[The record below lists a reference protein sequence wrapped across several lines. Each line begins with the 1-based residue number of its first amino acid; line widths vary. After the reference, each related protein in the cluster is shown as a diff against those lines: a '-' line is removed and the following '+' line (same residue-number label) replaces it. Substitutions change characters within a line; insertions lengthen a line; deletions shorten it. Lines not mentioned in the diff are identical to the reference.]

1 MPLHKV
7 ILTLLLSSVCLVTS
21 AQKIG
26 YNFERISTEQGLTG
40 NRINDMVQDKTG
52 FLWIATNNGLNRF
65 DGIEV
70 KQYINKPGDSTSLSG
85 NAVLALYC
93 DKNNNL
99 WVLTINYLQRYN
111 RKLDCFESYLI
122 SDKKESYRYE
132 NKGIIIS
139 DLQDNLWISAPTNG
153 LFLLKKG
160 STHCER
166 VLPYLLEV
174 SSLYADPLNR
184 IWIGKNGGDLI
195 SYNYTNSS
203 THHYKI
209 PVSDRRVVN
218 DNYVWHIWPQ
228 GDTAINLMLS
238 TGFYRVSL
246 KDSTITP
253 VSTWNKLVNNREVE
267 LRTLLKEK
275 DRLWIG
281 SQGKGLF
288 ILNTRENTIE
298 NFQTAYN
305 NKNSLSNNSITC
317 IVRDAS
323 GVYWIASKD
332 GLNKYDPAAEL
343 FAHYQNEPGNSNS
356 LHYNFV
362 SSFCEAPDGRIWIGT
377 FGQGIA
383 VFDKKNDRFQVIV
396 NDPGDPQSLVN
407 NTVRALEPDMQG
419 HIWVGTIDG
428 LTSYDTRSR
437 RFTNYRAGNGDQ
449 DLLSDDILSL
459 LVSKDHKLYV
469 GTNGKGLCEMD
480 LARTSEGFKNYSTR
494 NGYLH
499 GDKIRKMIAMRD
511 GSVCLG
517 TLGAGVDILRSG
529 KVLHIEPSLISNS
542 VDADYVNALCEDRD
556 GRLWIGTW
564 DGLFL
569 ADSQGKIL
577 QQFGTNNGLASG
589 EISGILCDGNG
600 DLWVS
605 SMNGLS
611 RLKHTGNGTYIITNY
626 STRNGLQGTYF
637 TAYSTLQCRDGE
649 MYFGGYNGFNR
660 FYPASIPPIQSTPK
674 VIFTDFQVFNQSVPV
689 NKPIE
694 GSVLLTKSITYT
706 SHITIGNKQKVIGF
720 RFAALSTTQPDK
732 IRYACLMKG
741 IDPNWV
747 ILAPNQRSISYNN
760 LPPGN
765 YEFMVKASN
774 PYGIWGNE
782 VKSIRITVLPAFW
795 KTWWA
800 FMIYGLIL
808 LGLFW
813 LAKNIRQTRLRLENQ
828 AMIEKV
834 EREKDAEIN
843 QMKINFFTHIS
854 HDLRTPLTLI
864 IGPVE
869 RLLQKN
875 EPGKDWKRNLEMIQG
890 HAVRLLNLVNQLLD
904 FRRMESGKLKLHI
917 APVNIVQFLK
927 EITSSFEDPANE
939 KEIEMASSL
948 PQEECILWIDAD
960 AFEKIFFNLFSNAV
974 KFCNPGGKIS
984 LAAATDARAGRIEIA
999 LRNTGSGLT
1008 AEERGRLFEPFFQSA
1023 DGAHRQQHPAGYGIG
1038 LNIVQNLV
1046 NLHHGSI
1053 AVNSEVG
1060 QYTEFRLSFPLGR
1073 EQWSRQEEVE
1083 ISEEVQTYIPA
1094 QLTPASFVQSG
1105 APNSGESEMRPSGKI
1120 LLVEDNADIR
1130 LYLKD
1135 ILQDQFEVT
1144 EAVDGQKGLERAIGQ
1159 IPDLI
1164 ISDIMMPAMNG
1175 IEMCKRL
1182 KTESLTQHIPI
1193 VLLSARSSIEDML
1206 AGYETGADEYISKP
1220 FNSLL
1225 LLAKINALLQN
1236 RKKTIEKF
1244 IGRHDGS
1251 TQETAG
1257 REDNSPL
1264 YADSFVNQVV
1274 DFIKTHLDETDL
1286 SSETLEKSF
1295 HCSKM
1300 QLYRKLKAVTGL
1312 SVNTLIRDIRLNEA
1326 RRLLTETELT
1336 ISEIAYQIG
1345 FSDPLYFS
1353 KFFKKL
1359 VGVAPQQFR
1368 KTVIS
1373 RQ

>member
-1 MPLHKV
+1 MPLHKI
-7 ILTLLLSSVCLVTS
+7 ILTLLLSWVCLITA

-70 KQYINKPGDSTSLSG
+70 KQYVNKPGDSTSLSG

-93 DKNNNL
+93 DKNNDL
-99 WVLTINYLQRYN
+99 WVLTINYLHRYN
-111 RKLDCFESYLI
+111 RELDCFESYLI
-122 SDKKESYRYE
+122 SDKRESYRYE

-139 DLQDNLWISAPTNG
+139 DRQDNLWISAPTNG

-160 STHCER
+160 SDHCER
-166 VLPYLLEV
+166 VLPYLVEV
-174 SSLYADPLNR
+174 SSLYADPRNC
-184 IWIGKNGGDLI
+184 IWIGENGGDLL
-195 SYNYTNSS
+195 SYNYTDGS
-203 THHYKI
+203 TYHYKI

-238 TGFYRVSL
+238 TGFYRVDC
-246 KDSTITP
+246 KDSTIRP
-253 VSTWNKLVNNREVE
+253 VSTWNQLVNNREVE
-267 LRTLLKEK
+267 LRTLLKDR

-288 ILNTRENTIE
+288 ILDTKNNTIE

-317 IVRDAS
+317 IVKDAS

-343 FAHYQNEPGNSNS
+343 FTHYQNEPGNSNS

-362 SSFCEAPDGRIWIGT
+362 SSFCEAPDGQVWVGT

-383 VFDKKNDRFQVIV
+383 VFDKEKNSFQVIV
-396 NDPGDPQSLVN
+396 NRRGQPHSLLN
-407 NTVRALEPDMQG
+407 NTVRALEPDGQG

-428 LTSYDTRSR
+428 LASYDIRSR
-437 RFTNYRAGNGDQ
+437 QFTTFRAGEREQ
-449 DLLSDDILSL
+449 DLASDDILSL
-459 LVSKDHKLYV
+459 LVSRDHKLYI

-480 LARTSEGFKNYSTR
+480 LARPKEGFKNYSSK

-511 GSVCLG
+511 GSICLG
-517 TLGAGVDILRSG
+517 TLGAGVDILRNG

-542 VDADYVNALCEDRD
+542 VDADYVNALCEDRA

-564 DGLFL
+564 DGLFV

-577 QQFGTNNGLASG
+577 DEFSSNNGLASG
-589 EISGILCDGNG
+589 EISGILCDENG

-611 RLKHTGNGTYIITNY
+611 RMTRSSTGSYTITNY

-637 TAYSTLQCRDGE
+637 TAYSTLKCSDGE

-660 FYPASIPPIQSTPK
+660 FYPASIPRIQSTPR

-689 NKPIE
+689 NKPME
-694 GSVLLTKSITYT
+694 GSVLLTKSIAYT

-760 LPPGN
+760 LPPGQ
-765 YEFMVKASN
+765 YEFLVKASN
-774 PYGIWGNE
+774 PYGIWGTNA
-782 VKSIRITVLPAFW
+782 KSIQITVLPAFW

-800 FMIYGLIL
+800 FMIYGLVL

-813 LAKNIRQTRLRLENQ
+813 LARNIRQTRLRLENE

-890 HAVRLLNLVNQLLD
+890 HAVRLMNLVNQLLD
-904 FRRMESGKLKLHI
+904 FRKIESGKLKLHI

-927 EITSSFEDPANE
+927 EIISSFEDAANE
-939 KEIEMASSL
+939 KEIEMASTL
-948 PQEECILWIDAD
+948 PQEECLLWIDAD

-974 KFCNPGGKIS
+974 KFCNRGGKIS
-984 LAAATDARAGRIEIA
+984 LYTAKNIDKGRFEIA

-1008 AEERGRLFEPFFQSA
+1008 EEERTRLFEPFFQSSDNA
-1023 DGAHRQQHPAGYGIG
+1023 QRQQHAAGYGIG

-1046 NLHHGSI
+1046 NLHHGGIS
-1053 AVNSEVG
+1053 VYSEEG

-1073 EQWSRQEEVE
+1073 QHWSVNEEAE
-1083 ISEEVQTYIPA
+1083 ISEELQTYIPA
-1094 QLTPASFVQSG
+1094 ALTPPLSLFI
-1105 APNSGESEMRPSGKI
+1105 E
-1120 LLVEDNADIR
+1120 R
-1130 LYLKD
+1130 LN
-1135 ILQDQFEVT
+1135 LQAKPT
-1144 EAVDGQKGLERAIGQ
+1144 CALRAKYSWWRT
-1159 IPDLI
+1159 IP
-1164 ISDIMMPAMNG
+1164 ISD
-1175 IEMCKRL
+1175 
-1182 KTESLTQHIPI
+1182 
-1193 VLLSARSSIEDML
+1193 
-1206 AGYETGADEYISKP
+1206 
-1220 FNSLL
+1220 
-1225 LLAKINALLQN
+1225 
-1236 RKKTIEKF
+1236 F
-1244 IGRHDGS
+1244 I
-1251 TQETAG
+1251 
-1257 REDNSPL
+1257 
-1264 YADSFVNQVV
+1264 
-1274 DFIKTHLDETDL
+1274 
-1286 SSETLEKSF
+1286 
-1295 HCSKM
+1295 
-1300 QLYRKLKAVTGL
+1300 
-1312 SVNTLIRDIRLNEA
+1312 
-1326 RRLLTETELT
+1326 
-1336 ISEIAYQIG
+1336 
-1345 FSDPLYFS
+1345 
-1353 KFFKKL
+1353 
-1359 VGVAPQQFR
+1359 
-1368 KTVIS
+1368 
-1373 RQ
+1373 